1 VLDGPLGVLAVFGGE
16 RDPDPPADLEALG
29 APWEVET
36 PGVNLKKYP
45 SCGGT
50 HVAIDL
56 MLALVAEGV
65 SADRV
70 EGIDCRLADA
80 VRKVL
85 VHARPRT
92 GLEGKFSLEYCL
104 AAALLDGEVALRQFE
119 DAMVRRPE
127 IERLTARIRVE
138 AHPEVKADTK
148 DLLSELTVT
157 LTDGRRLSRRAATPR
172 GDASQPLAPEEI
184 RDKYDRCAGLVLEPA
199 EVRRSFE
206 LVASLER
213 LPDVGRLV
221 DALRPR
227 ASPIEGPG

>member
-1 VLDGPLGVLAVFGGE
+1 V
-16 RDPDPPADLEALG
+16 
-29 APWEVET
+29 
-36 PGVNLKKYP
+36 P
-45 SCGGT
+45 SRAG
-50 HVAIDL
+50 
-56 MLALVAEGV
+56 
-65 SADRV
+65 
-70 EGIDCRLADA
+70 
-80 VRKVL
+80 
-85 VHARPRT
+85 HARLRT

-104 AAALLDGEVALRQFE
+104 AAALLDGEVALRHFE

-157 LTDGRRLSRRAATPR
+157 LTDGRRLSRRAATPL
-172 GDASQPLAPEEI
+172 GDASRPLAPEEI

-213 LPDVGRLV
+213 LPDGGRLV

-227 ASPIEGPG
+227 ASPIERPG